1 MAFLLPFLASA
12 SAPDRF
18 RHEPA
23 IEPPAHVA
31 LEYPCGG
38 SSQIHHQKGAKAAR
52 KIRVYIEFKKG
63 GIELEVVAIPAT
75 RSACTF
81 FRFPLLNLWFL
92 ILGLPDRA
100 AFSAQSG
107 RNTRS
112 RQDPQLQGEIEST
125 QAKRKGKPT
134 HDTAGSGLLFLFS
147 LHLIQKGPLPKE
159 AYVAFSSFSTLRN
172 RKTDQPQPE
181 GRTPH

>member
-1 MAFLLPFLASA
+1 MAFLSPSLASA

-23 IEPPAHVA
+23 IGLPGHVA
-31 LEYPCGG
+31 LEDPCGA
-38 SSQIHHQKGAKAAR
+38 SSQIHHQKGVKAVR
-52 KIRVYIEFKKG
+52 KIRVYVESKKG
-63 GIELEVVAIPAT
+63 GIELEILPIPAT
-75 RSACTF
+75 WSACTF

-112 RQDPQLQGEIEST
+112 RQDPQLQGEIESP

-134 HDTAGSGLLFLFS
+134 HDTAGPGPLFLFS
-147 LHLIQKGPLPKE
+147 LHLVQKGPLPKE
-159 AYVAFSSFSTLRN
+159 AYAAFSPFSTLRN
-172 RKTDQPQPE
+172 RKADQPQPE
-181 GRTPH
+181 GRTSH